1 MCFAQNLL
9 SSEGEIVLHEI
20 EILQRD
26 VAGLKKNIKTTVQ
39 GTGCCRSKI
48 GEGYHVVELRPHG
61 ELS

>member
-9 SSEGEIVLHEI
+9 SGEGETVLHEI

-26 VAGLKKNIKTTVQ
+26 VAGLKNKIKTTVQ
-39 GTGCCRSKI
+39 GTGCCRSKT
-48 GEGYHVVELRPHG
+48 GEGYHAAELHPHG